1 MCCRLLL
8 GGYTIFR
15 RAPLCLS
22 VAASLYWV
30 FACIKAAAEMPQLEF
45 SLKPQ
50 LCVLSEQ
57 EESCF
62 DELQVSWRAPQK
74 MSLCLYQGELD
85 TPLKCWYGAQGGQ
98 HQFLLSATQN
108 VVFHLRASDDNTLMT
123 EAFEVIH
130 ERKDYRRQRRNPWSF
145 F

>member
-1 MCCRLLL
+1 
-8 GGYTIFR
+8 
-15 RAPLCLS
+15 
-22 VAASLYWV
+22 
-30 FACIKAAAEMPQLEF
+30 MPQLEF

-50 LCVLSEQ
+50 LCVLSEE

-85 TPLKCWYGAQGGQ
+85 TPLKCWYGALAGQ
-98 HQFLLSATQN
+98 HRFVLSATQN
-108 VVFHLRASDDNTLMT
+108 VVFHLRATDDNTLVT

-130 ERKDYRRQRRNPWSF
+130 EQKDYRRQRRNPWSF